1 AATQTVAEFEP
12 LYAEH
17 RSALLAAREARWRHQ
32 EAVADVRLRLAESQ
46 HQARI
51 AQERNAAAVQALEA
65 LQSEL
70 QRLNA
75 SEQAGSRG
83 VGHARAA
90 TRGRRSFPRSRA
102 QGDRGARGGAA
113 RPRGRTCRAA
123 DAAGRRPASRAA
135 AH

>member
-1 AATQTVAEFEP
+1 WRKAMVQLRKAVARQQTADDKRTAATQTVAEFEP

-51 AQERNAAAVQALEA
+51 AQERNAAAVQALES

-75 SEQAGSRG
+75 SEQAGGRA
-83 VGHARAA
+83 VDELARAA
-90 TRGRRSFPRSRA
+90 DSARA
-102 QGDRGARGGAA
+102 EL
-113 RPRGRTCRAA
+113 
-123 DAAGRRPASRAA
+123 DAATDE
-135 AH
+135 